1 MSFDLKRSLEN
12 VRHMLTADGKILD
25 NGRTL
30 YKDLLTVTDN
40 NNANTETLFS
50 IEMASRICHIH
61 DGMAINVLG
70 NSAYYKLADMKYDKP
85 SYYRDNYEILGIPV
99 DDDDKPIII
108 QWNDQHSFNSICTRR
123 IFGSNGIIQ
132 LMVNHASGTDTTFV
146 DQLKRLQTHLE
157 TSELVTFPNT
167 EKLFLL
173 DKVDDSATLEGKDY
187 NTDEQP
193 KDEHVDALD
202 EIRFTFTSIDTLKL
216 LIKRCS
222 KKELLNEL
230 LSKYRS

>member
-12 VRHMLTADGKILD
+12 VRHMLTSDGVILD

-30 YKDLLTVTDN
+30 YRDLLTVTAN

-70 NSAYYKLADMKYDKP
+70 NSTYYKMCDMPFDKP
-85 SYYRDNYEILGIPV
+85 QYFRDNYEILGIPV

-108 QWNDQHSFNSICTRR
+108 EWKDQFSFNSICTRK

-132 LMVNHASGTDTTFV
+132 LMVDHAAGTDTTFS
-146 DQLKRLQTHLE
+146 DQLKRLQHHLE
-157 TSELVTFPNT
+157 TSDLVTFPNT
-167 EKLFLL
+167 ERLFLL

-187 NTDEQP
+187 NTDEQT
-193 KDEHVDALD
+193 KDDHVDASD
-202 EIRFTFTSIDTLKL
+202 EIRFSFSSVDTLKL

>member
-193 KDEHVDALD
+193 KDEHVDASD